1 MASSTNTNSVLIPD
15 PVPEQNVPKLVV
27 PEQPADGIKPQV
39 HGLTELVI
47 KEYRS
52 DRELFNSINFS

>member
-1 MASSTNTNSVLIPD
+1 MPSNAFELPVALLFWSSTMLG
-15 PVPEQNVPKLVV
+15 
-27 PEQPADGIKPQV
+27 DGIKPQV
-39 HGLTELVI
+39 HGLTEVVI